1 MKVRIFTDGAC
12 SKNGQQGAEASWACW
27 FPEHPNYS
35 QSGRVPETESQT
47 NQRGELMAISKAVE
61 IAIESFSSSD
71 TDLEIYTDSMYS
83 KNCLTVWLPNWIR
96 KDWKN
101 TQGLPV
107 VHRTLIEST
116 ATALTKFKTFTITYV
131 QAHTD
136 GTDELS
142 RNNAIVDRM
151 ATLVIRPET
160 IVKVTSNTAEDI
172 PGIPISLM
180 GPPVSKQTLVSW
192 CRDNLD
198 KLDSDA
204 MDTALITALA
214 KTIKVKGFEL
224 SKQRLHRTEMFR
236 LVSASH
242 LITNST
248 IIVKEE

>member
-27 FPEHPNYS
+27 FPEHPKCS

-47 NQRGELMAISKAVE
+47 NQRGELMAISKGVE
-61 IAIESFSSSD
+61 IALQSFTSSD
-71 TDLEIYTDSMYS
+71 TNLEIYTDSMYS
-83 KNCLTVWLPNWIR
+83 KNCLTIWLPNWIR

-107 VHRTLIEST
+107 VHRNLIEPT
-116 ATALTKFKTFTITYV
+116 ATALTKFKTFTIIHV

-142 RNNAIVDRM
+142 RNNAIVDKM
-151 ATLVIRPET
+151 ATVVIRPET
-160 IVKVTSNTAEDI
+160 TITVTSNTTEAI

-192 CRDNLD
+192 CKANLD

-204 MDTALITALA
+204 MDTALITALT

-236 LVSASH
+236 LISTSH
-242 LITNST
+242 LITNDT